1 MKYWIGT
8 VSQEHVL
15 RGVAGGFC
23 QVCHGKAAPLNRM
36 KRGDWLLYY
45 SPKISLYGHEKWQ
58 AFTACGQIADD
69 TAYPFRMSEDFIPF
83 RRNVVYSPIQR
94 DCPLDIA
101 RTHPEWKMYATDILQ
116 SAKIFSPLYR
126 AICSRRLKT
135 GRDRKAC
142 FSRVCGK

>member
-94 DCPLDIA
+94 DCPLGIA
-101 RTHPEWKMYATDILQ
+101 RTHPEWKTYASQLRYGHFEISEDF
-116 SAKIFSPLYR
+116 FSFVQGYMLAPPESGPRQESL
-126 AICSRRLKT
+126 
-135 GRDRKAC
+135 
-142 FSRVCGK
+142 F